1 MLVFGGGLG
10 VLVATALWLFCVVD
24 AVTTAEN
31 RVRNLPKLA
40 WIFLI
45 ILFFDLGALL
55 WLVLGRPWG
64 TASTGTPMR
73 GAGRSRWNP
82 ADAAARPVR
91 RVPTNPDDDEEF
103 LAQLRR
109 RAEEER
115 RHREGDGDDR

>member
-1 MLVFGGGLG
+1 MLLFGGGFG
-10 VLVATALWLFCVVD
+10 VLVATGLWLFCVVD
-24 AVTTAEN
+24 AVTTPDD

-40 WIFLI
+40 WVFI
-45 ILFFDLGALL
+45 IVLFFDLGALL

-64 TASTGTPMR
+64 AAR
-73 GAGRSRWNP
+73 GRPAVRAGRSRWNP
-82 ADAAARPVR
+82 ADAARPVR

-115 RHREGDGDDR
+115 RRREADGDAR